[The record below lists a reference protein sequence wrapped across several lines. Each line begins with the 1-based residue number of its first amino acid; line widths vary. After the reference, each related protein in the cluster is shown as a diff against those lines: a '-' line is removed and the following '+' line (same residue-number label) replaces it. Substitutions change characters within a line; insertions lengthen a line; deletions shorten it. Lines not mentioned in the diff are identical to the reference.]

1 MNAEEYLTTG
11 ELIERINQ
19 LPKVFAIRSDIYG
32 IDIYADWEEYRDDD
46 KDCRWFMTVDPKA
59 KSIAQPFGDNFEGW
73 PEEWLD
79 PEFWDI
85 TTEEASKVIFDLND
99 ELRDKIAD
107 LIDQYIAT
115 PVKERFPEKKYRLV
129 VKRETSFHP
138 KYVSNIITGFDEL
151 VFDLSIDEKEA
162 RIFSEKELNQI
173 KKREPSLALAID
185 TMKEEVMT
193 DEN

>member
-11 ELIERINQ
+11 ELIERINKF
-19 LPKVFAIRSDIYG
+19 PKVYAVRSDLYG
-32 IDIYADWEEYRDDD
+32 IDIYADREEYRDDD
-46 KDCRWFMTVDPKA
+46 KDCCWFMTVDPKA

-115 PVKERFPEKKYRLV
+115 PVS
-129 VKRETSFHP
+129 KRE
-138 KYVSNIITGFDEL
+138 
-151 VFDLSIDEKEA
+151 
-162 RIFSEKELNQI
+162 I
-173 KKREPSLALAID
+173 KV
-185 TMKEEVMT
+185 TEEVAQ
-193 DEN
+193 

>member
-1 MNAEEYLTTG
+1 MKIKEALNFINATTTVRAKVDGDYLNVFSKDMISHNWF
-11 ELIERINQ
+11 LILNT
-19 LPKVFAIRSDIYG
+19 KAVNWD
-32 IDIYADWEEYRDDD
+32 
-46 KDCRWFMTVDPKA
+46 TVLKHWGGLTYVA
-59 KSIAQPFGDNFEGW
+59 
-73 PEEWLD
+73 PEDLARAMDVIQRLLD
-79 PEFWDI
+79 
-85 TTEEASKVIFDLND
+85 
-99 ELRDKIAD
+99 
-107 LIDQYIAT
+107 T
-115 PVKERFPEKKYRLV
+115 PVKERFPEKKYQLV